1 MRGVRAAAPL
11 TLTLSPKGRGNRD
24 RPVPDSAAA
33 WALLLGGAVL
43 AGLVQGMTGFA
54 FAIVAL
60 SFWAWTLPPEIAA
73 PLTVL
78 CALTGQ
84 LTTLFQ
90 VRRGFEW
97 GRIAPFVIG
106 GVFGVPMGVFVLHN
120 IDPQRFRLVLGVL
133 FTLYG
138 VYGLAAPDSLKL
150 KAGGRALDAVVGGIG
165 GLLGGL
171 GGISGSVPAI
181 WTQMRGWKRDLRRAI
196 MQVYNIAMHGVT
208 LTIYWQTHALN
219 ATSAKLYAVAVA
231 PMLIASIYGARIYKR
246 FSERGFARLVLAA
259 IAASGVTLAVGAAR
273 ALWL

>member
-1 MRGVRAAAPL
+1 MRGVRAQAPH
-11 TLTLSPKGRGNRD
+11 TAF
-24 RPVPDSAAA
+24 RPVPDTPES
-33 WALLLGGAVL
+33 WALLLAGAAM

-84 LTTLFQ
+84 LMTLFS

-97 GRIAPFVIG
+97 SRIAPFVIG

-196 MQVYNIAMHGVT
+196 MQVYNIAMHVVT
-208 LTIYWQTHALN
+208 LTIYWRTHALN
-219 ATSAKLYAVAVA
+219 TTSAKLYAIAVA
-231 PMLIASIYGARIYKR
+231 PMLIASFYGARVYKR
-246 FSERGFARLVLAA
+246 FSERGFSRLVLAA
-259 IAASGVTLAVGAAR
+259 ITASGVALAVGAAR
-273 ALWL
+273 ALWF

>member
-1 MRGVRAAAPL
+1 
-11 TLTLSPKGRGNRD
+11 
-24 RPVPDSAAA
+24 VPASAEA
-33 WALLLGGAVL
+33 WALLLAGAAL

-60 SFWAWTLPPEIAA
+60 SFWAWTLQPEVAA

-120 IDPQRFRLVLGVL
+120 VDPVRFRLVLGVL
-133 FTLYG
+133 FLAYG
-138 VYGLAAPDSLKL
+138 AYGLAAPESPKL
-150 KAGGRALDAVVGGIG
+150 KWGGRALDAVVGGIG
-165 GLLGGL
+165 GALGGL

-181 WTQMRGWKRDLRRAI
+181 WTQTRGFKRDLRRAI
-196 MQVYNIAMHGVT
+196 MQVYNIAMHCVT
-208 LTIYWQTHALN
+208 LTIYWQTHSLN
-219 ATSAKLYAVAVA
+219 ATSGKLYAIAVA
-231 PMLIASIYGARIYKR
+231 PMLVASVYGARLYKR
-246 FSERGFARLVLAA
+246 FSERGFAKLVLAA
-259 IAASGVTLAVGAAR
+259 IAASGLALAVGAAR
-273 ALWL
+273 ALWLS